1 MKSLRLSILAGLA
14 ALSLCTAGCD
24 VKDKA
29 MELLGMGPSAEG
41 GAAGGAGH
49 GAGHG
54 APMAPSVEAMI
65 VYAADVP
72 WVGDYVAQTAGSRE
86 VQVRA
91 QVSGILEERTYTEGS
106 IVNKGDLLFQI
117 EDDAYVAAKKQAESN
132 LAQAKVTFVRAEIEH
147 ARILKLFKQGAVS
160 TSDRDDAVAAYGTAA
175 AALKAAEAGLESA
188 NVNLAYTKV
197 NAPLSGISS
206 KESRSE
212 GSLVTVGSDNLLTS
226 ITQVDPLYVNF
237 GVPYGEDT
245 KQRNYVASGRVA
257 MDPEGL
263 SVELVMAD
271 GSRYADKG
279 IITFKDSTVDQ
290 YSATIKTRAEV
301 ANPDVA
307 LLPGQYVR
315 AYVHG
320 YSFKNAIVIP
330 QRCVLETQKGPMVY
344 TIDAQNIANF
354 VPITIVENLG
364 NNYLVD
370 GLTSG
375 SKIITEGI
383 IKARPGQPVMVTK
396 LDDKG
401 SPAPSSTTNAA
412 STDAVKAAEDAKIA
426 AQKAAEDAKAAAQ
439 AALDAA
445 DKAAKAAEAAS

>member
-1 MKSLRLSILAGLA
+1 MKSLRLTVLGGLV

-24 VKDKA
+24 VKEQIA
-29 MELLGMGPSAEG
+29 SLLGNSSADAEAQK
-41 GAAGGAGH
+41 AAAT
-49 GAGHG
+49 
-54 APMAPSVEAMI
+54 PPPPSVEAMI
-65 VYAADVP
+65 VYATDVP

-91 QVSGILEERTYTEGS
+91 QISGIVEERAYTEGS
-106 IVNKGDLLFQI
+106 IVKKGDLLFQI
-117 EDDAYVAAKKQAESN
+117 EDDAFVAAKNQAEGD

-160 TSDRDDAVAAYGTAA
+160 TSDRDDAVAAFGTAA
-175 AALKAAEAGLESA
+175 AALKAAEARLDAA
-188 NVNLAYTKV
+188 NVNLGYTKV
-197 NAPLSGISS
+197 NAPVAGVSS

-226 ITQVDPLYVNF
+226 ITQVDPIYVNF
-237 GVPYGEDT
+237 GVPFGEDT
-245 KQRNYVASGRVA
+245 KQRNYLASGRVVMA
-257 MDPEGL
+257 PEGL

-271 GSRYADKG
+271 GSSYADKAT
-279 IITFKDSTVDQ
+279 ITFRDSIVDQ
-290 YSATIKTRAEV
+290 NSATIKTRAEV
-301 ANPDVA
+301 ANPNVS

-320 YSFKNAIVIP
+320 YSFKDAIIIP

-370 GLTSG
+370 GLPSG

-383 IKARPGQPVMVTK
+383 IKARPGQPVTVSK

-401 SPAPSSTTNAA
+401 APSSASNTASPA